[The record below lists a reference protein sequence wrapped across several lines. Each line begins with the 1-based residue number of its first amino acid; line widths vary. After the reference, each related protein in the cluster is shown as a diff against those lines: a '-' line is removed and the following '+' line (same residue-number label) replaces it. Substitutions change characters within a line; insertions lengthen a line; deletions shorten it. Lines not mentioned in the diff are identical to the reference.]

1 MANVCFNW
9 VQIFGNA
16 DALEKVK
23 QNIDEDWYLNSETN
37 GELLCYSVESRW
49 SPPKEELKELSK
61 EFGVVIECEYDEC
74 GCDLWGKFGFNNG
87 ELVFDIDLPYLE
99 GKYNSMN
106 WGTFI
111 ECEVLHRFDDD
122 ETIDDFLEQFYFCN
136 ETELS
141 ELKEMYLNN

>member
-23 QNIDEDWYLNSETN
+23 QNIDEDWYLNSETE
-37 GELLCYSVESRW
+37 GEMLTYSVESRW
-49 SPPKEELKELSK
+49 SPPEDELKILSLTC
-61 EFGVVIECEYDEC
+61 GVLIECEYDEC
-74 GCDLWGKFGFNNG
+74 GCDLWGKFAYNKG
-87 ELVFDIDLPYLE
+87 ELTFNLELPYLE
-99 GKYNSMN
+99 GKYSSLK
-106 WGTFI
+106 WYEFI
-111 ECEVLHRFDDD
+111 EMEVLHRLED
-122 ETIDDFLEQFYFCN
+122 EETLEDFLEQFYFCN